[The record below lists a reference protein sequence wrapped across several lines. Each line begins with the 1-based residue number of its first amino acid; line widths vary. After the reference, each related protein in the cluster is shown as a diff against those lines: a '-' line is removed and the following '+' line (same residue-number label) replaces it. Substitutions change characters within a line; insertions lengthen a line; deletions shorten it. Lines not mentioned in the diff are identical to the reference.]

1 MASFL
6 SATRFN
12 IPKTAKDFIQKS
24 YSVGN
29 IEYTPPSSKDTA
41 TSSLTGSSS
50 TSGIAEKQMMSL
62 TPDDRSGPGSACSP
76 QVASPYTG
84 SVLSLEDKILKLSSK
99 FANYKSNLMNNP
111 EFFSTATAAAANSSS
126 SGHQSARRKPQQQQQ
141 QQSGHSGGD
150 VSPLSV
156 GSARK

>member
-1 MASFL
+1 MASCL
-6 SATRFN
+6 PITRFN

-29 IEYTPPSSKDTA
+29 IDYTPPSSKDTA
-41 TSSLTGSSS
+41 TSSLTGNSS

-62 TPDDRSGPGSACSP
+62 TPDDRSGPASASSP
-76 QVASPYTG
+76 QVTSPYTG

-111 EFFSTATAAAANSSS
+111 EFFSSAAANSSS
-126 SGHQSARRKPQQQQQ
+126 TSGHQSARRRPQQQQ
-141 QQSGHSGGD
+141 SNHSGGD
-150 VSPLSV
+150 ISPLSV